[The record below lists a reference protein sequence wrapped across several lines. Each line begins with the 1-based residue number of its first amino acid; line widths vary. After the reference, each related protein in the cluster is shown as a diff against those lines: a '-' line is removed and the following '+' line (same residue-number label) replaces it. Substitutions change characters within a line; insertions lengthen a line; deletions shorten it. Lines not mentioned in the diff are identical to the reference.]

1 MTVHHPGT
9 ITPEPN
15 HAGEPLVVAGSLRDH
30 TAEHH
35 KRAERSEFQ
44 RMLIAGRLPVSG
56 YIGWLEQMLCVYRSL
71 EAHLASGNGA
81 GRYTGV
87 DVEAWR
93 RTPHLE
99 RDLAHFGRDA
109 TTPSPVPATGALVEQ
124 MGRWADGSAPALL
137 GVLYVLEGSTN
148 GSRYIAR
155 SLRKAYDLAGEAG
168 LAFMDPYGDLQP
180 ERWLEFK
187 RQLEMSA
194 STGDLDGLIVAARG
208 TFDAVTEI
216 GQGLLHRLAA

>member
-1 MTVHHPGT
+1 MKAHHPHT

-15 HAGEPLVVAGSLRDH
+15 HAGVPLVVAGSLRDQ

-44 RMLIAGRLPVSG
+44 RLLLAGRLPVTG
-56 YIGWLEQMLCVYRSL
+56 YIGWLEQMLCVYRPL
-71 EAHLASGNGA
+71 EAHLASGNRA
-81 GRYTGV
+81 GRYPGV
-87 DVEAWR
+87 DVEAWK
-93 RTPHLE
+93 RTPQLE
-99 RDLAHFGRDA
+99 RDLAHFGRDTA
-109 TTPSPVPATGALVEQ
+109 APSPVPATGALVEQ
-124 MGRWADGSAPALL
+124 MGKWADGSTPALL

-148 GSRYIAR
+148 GSRYIAK

-168 LAFMDPYGDLQP
+168 LAFMDPYGEQQS

-187 RQLEMSA
+187 RQLEASA

-216 GQGLLHRLAA
+216 GQGLLDRLAA